1 MASTLIR
8 TVWFLLIGWWLG
20 PLWFVLSLLTMGT
33 IVLFPV
39 GAYAATKTFQV
50 MTLRASPTVV
60 IKNAQARS
68 D

>member
-1 MASTLIR
+1 MASALVRAI
-8 TVWFLLIGWWLG
+8 WFLFIGWWLG

-39 GAYAATKTFQV
+39 GAYAATKTWQV
-50 MTLRASPTVV
+50 MTLKASPMVV
-60 IKNAQARS
+60 IENAQSQA